1 MRYVDEMLLVKQ
13 RQNIALKMIEVGI
26 ADKVVSEITD
36 FSLDE
41 IQRLKGEEDV
51 ED

>member
-1 MRYVDEMLLVKQ
+1 
-13 RQNIALKMIEVGI
+13 MIEVGI

-36 FSLDE
+36 LSFDG